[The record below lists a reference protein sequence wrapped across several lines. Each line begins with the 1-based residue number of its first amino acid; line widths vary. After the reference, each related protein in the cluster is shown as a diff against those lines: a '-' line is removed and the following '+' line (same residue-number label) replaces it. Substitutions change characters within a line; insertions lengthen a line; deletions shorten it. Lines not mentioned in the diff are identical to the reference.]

1 MFKGGF
7 KNYPKW
13 NQQELHVSELVSYV
27 IQTIKKC
34 IIRQD
39 TYGVSTVP
47 PIVEKIMIETIYCSS
62 SAPPQ
67 GLLIYIKS
75 MQPTPTREH
84 A

>member
-1 MFKGGF
+1 MFKGGL
-7 KNYPKW
+7 KNDAKW
-13 NQQELHVSELVSYV
+13 NVQELHVSELVPRV
-27 IQTIKKC
+27 IQRIDKC

-67 GLLIYIKS
+67 GLSIYI
-75 MQPTPTREH
+75 
-84 A
+84 